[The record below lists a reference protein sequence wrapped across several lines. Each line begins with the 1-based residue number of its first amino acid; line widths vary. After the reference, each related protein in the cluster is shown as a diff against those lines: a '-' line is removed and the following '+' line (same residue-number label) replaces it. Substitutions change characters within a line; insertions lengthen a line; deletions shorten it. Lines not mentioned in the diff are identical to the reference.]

1 MISKILIANRGEI
14 ALRII
19 RSARELGIKT
29 VAVYSEADRQS
40 LHAFLADEKVCIGPA
55 KASESYLNIAN
66 ILSAVEITGADAIHP
81 GYGFLA
87 ENAKFAEIC
96 RTHGITFI
104 GPPPDIIRLMGDKDK
119 ARQAM
124 RKAGLP
130 ILPGSDQVI
139 EDLAEAKKTAQKI
152 GFPVIIK
159 AAAGGGGKGM
169 RICRSSA
176 QLEEQLPIAQ
186 GEAKAAFNDP
196 SLYIEKFVSGAR
208 HIEIQVIGDKNGRV
222 TAFGEREC
230 SVQRKYQKLIEETPS
245 PFIDEKIR
253 KRIIREVEDAASK
266 VGYQSLG
273 TFEFL
278 VDENR
283 KFYFMEANARVQV
296 EHPITEMV
304 YGINLI
310 KAQIKFAAGEKY
322 NFPEPLEMRGH
333 SIECRINAED
343 PQTFVPS
350 PGKIDFLVLPGGEGI
365 RVDSAAYGGWTVPPD
380 YDSLVAKIIAYA
392 PTRELAIRKMRA
404 ALEMTTI
411 VGIKTNIP
419 LHLSVLSDTDF
430 LSGKYDTQFM
440 EGHLANIK
448 PPALC
453 CEEFATAPSSG
464 LLVPV
469 DRDHE
474 RPPVVLDDVLVDP
487 QVQAPPDGGQD
498 LAFGPD
504 VKDGDDLVPDLLPR
518 VLVHPNGDEL
528 GDLADEGPD
537 VPVLDRLLDGHE
549 VEAVR
554 AAVGGRV
561 AALEGDPAVAWNVQA
576 SPWRTSI
583 PVSTQPASAGTAS
596 VLTRPSSTTW
606 AQAEA
611 ARRARRK
618 TLSLVIRS
626 LLSRD
631 RRTRGEDVEHGGVD
645 QAVGGRDAGR
655 RELEIPP
662 LDVRDA
668 PAGLRHEQRTGGDI
682 PGVELELPEPVEP
695 AAGDIG
701 QVQGRRPAAPDGLGP
716 DDEPAPMI
724 QVVDRARPDV
734 VGEARGQKAPAQ
746 VVDAGGPDGGLV
758 EKGPPP
764 GDGPEHLLPHRV
776 VDESED
782 DPALALEGRGDAED
796 REGVGVVRRAVER
809 IDDPPEGRRAR
820 PGESLLGQKAVAGK
834 RGGQAPDEDLLGAG
848 VEGRDQVDRPLERN
862 FRPPVEVRPEV
873 EAGLPDG
880 GFGDLP
886 ESFEVVHRD
895 LSYQLPGPEANREP
909 FSRPS
914 VV

>member
-440 EGHLANIK
+440 EGHLAN
-448 PPALC
+448 
-453 CEEFATAPSSG
+453 
-464 LLVPV
+464 
-469 DRDHE
+469 
-474 RPPVVLDDVLVDP
+474 
-487 QVQAPPDGGQD
+487 QA
-498 LAFGPD
+498 AA
-504 VKDGDDLVPDLLPR
+504 
-518 VLVHPNGDEL
+518 NG
-528 GDLADEGPD
+528 
-537 VPVLDRLLDGHE
+537 
-549 VEAVR
+549 
-554 AAVGGRV
+554 
-561 AALEGDPAVAWNVQA
+561 
-576 SPWRTSI
+576 S
-583 PVSTQPASAGTAS
+583 
-596 VLTRPSSTTW
+596 
-606 AQAEA
+606 
-611 ARRARRK
+611 
-618 TLSLVIRS
+618 
-626 LLSRD
+626 
-631 RRTRGEDVEHGGVD
+631 
-645 QAVGGRDAGR
+645 
-655 RELEIPP
+655 
-662 LDVRDA
+662 
-668 PAGLRHEQRTGGDI
+668 
-682 PGVELELPEPVEP
+682 
-695 AAGDIG
+695 
-701 QVQGRRPAAPDGLGP
+701 
-716 DDEPAPMI
+716 
-724 QVVDRARPDV
+724 
-734 VGEARGQKAPAQ
+734 
-746 VVDAGGPDGGLV
+746 
-758 EKGPPP
+758 
-764 GDGPEHLLPHRV
+764 
-776 VDESED
+776 
-782 DPALALEGRGDAED
+782 
-796 REGVGVVRRAVER
+796 
-809 IDDPPEGRRAR
+809 
-820 PGESLLGQKAVAGK
+820 
-834 RGGQAPDEDLLGAG
+834 
-848 VEGRDQVDRPLERN
+848 
-862 FRPPVEVRPEV
+862 
-873 EAGLPDG
+873 
-880 GFGDLP
+880 
-886 ESFEVVHRD
+886 
-895 LSYQLPGPEANREP
+895 
-909 FSRPS
+909 
-914 VV
+914 